1 MVFIGEGTYGCVF
14 RPPIKCKNGKKYG
27 TGKVS
32 KLMTDRAAQKEV
44 KEYDILKN
52 VDPQELYYPGPPI
65 SCKADPID
73 ASTEIKPNDC
83 KLLQKD
89 PNIDN
94 YSLLIY
100 NDGGVDLD
108 VFCKDKLDAYLAIDP
123 QKQTDLFF
131 LNAHNL
137 LKGVQLFIKEDFIHH
152 DIKPGNI
159 VFEPSTYKFNFI
171 DFGLSKNYSVL
182 FNELIMRT
190 RAEPFHWSY
199 PLEFGFFNSSKPF
212 WLATQNTARLEI
224 AKKEIL
230 AIFNKRSVK
239 ENKYGIRPF
248 PFFHTF
254 TYMENMLSQMTDAKE
269 QEMIVSAF
277 DGLKS
282 QLLNHT
288 YQGIV
293 AKSLKYSDIYSLGF
307 TMNHLLNSFYKKGV
321 IPDSDYAMYHQLFSS
336 MFNFNLDLREIRIDE
351 ILTSYERI
359 LQDTGVLSRL
369 GERFV
374 NHTVLDALPSV
385 VNRCP
390 PEKELNPLTNR
401 CINKCPPNTI
411 RNNKGRCVKA
421 KSPKNASIRQKSSS
435 AKNALSPKNILSVKN
450 SLSPNNIF
458 PSSPKTRKSC
468 PPGKELNLLTNR
480 CINKCSPNTV
490 RNNKGRCVK
499 R

>member
-44 KEYDILKN
+44 EEYDILKN

-65 SCKADPID
+65 SCKADPLD

-83 KLLQKD
+83 KLLKND

-100 NDGGVDLD
+100 NDGGVDLN
-108 VFCKDKLDAYLAIDP
+108 VFCESELDTYLAIDP

-230 AIFNKRSVK
+230 EIFNKRSVK

-248 PFFHTF
+248 SFFHTF

-269 QEMIVSAF
+269 QEMISSAF

-293 AKSLKYSDIYSLGF
+293 ANSLKYSDIYSLGF

-336 MFNFNLDLREIRIDE
+336 MFNFNLDLRENRIDE

-385 VNRCP
+385 VNRRINKCP
-390 PEKELNPLTNR
+390 PNTVRNNKGRCVKQKSPKKSSITQKSLSAKNASITQKSSIIQKSLSNPKTRKLCPPGKELNPLTNR
-401 CINKCPPNTI
+401 CINKCSSNTVC
-411 RNNKGRCVKA
+411 NNKGRY
-421 KSPKNASIRQKSSS
+421 
-435 AKNALSPKNILSVKN
+435 
-450 SLSPNNIF
+450 
-458 PSSPKTRKSC
+458 
-468 PPGKELNLLTNR
+468 
-480 CINKCSPNTV
+480 
-490 RNNKGRCVK
+490 VK